1 MERPKWPGDMQGWR
15 EEGQC
20 MEGWE
25 GEGRAREAYRVWP
38 EWKRSALTHTRIQL
52 PHTSQEV
59 GEDATS
65 STMA

>member
-1 MERPKWPGDMQGWR
+1 
-15 EEGQC
+15 